1 MLNSETA
8 NVRLTMAGVVRG
20 VKSLGPISL
29 FVIPFGIAFGAAAIE
44 RGVTPDQSI
53 VMSLTVF
60 SAAAQ
65 FAALDFWNGPLPAIS
80 LLLTV
85 LAVGTRHILMGATLA
100 PWLNRLSRPKRLLA
114 LSVLSDANF
123 ADSYDAFRR
132 DERDVGRLV
141 GGGLALCICWIIGST
156 IGVIAGASL
165 GNLGRFGI
173 DVVMVSFFAA
183 IAVGQWEGLSDV
195 LPSVVAA
202 AVAVLG
208 LIFLPPGWNIVL
220 AALAGGI
227 AGVLWHER

>member
-1 MLNSETA
+1 MPDSETA
-8 NVRLTMAGVVRG
+8 NIQFTMAGVMRG

-53 VMSLTVF
+53 VMSLLVF

-123 ADSYDAFRR
+123 ADSYAAFRR

-156 IGVIAGASL
+156 IGVIAGANL

-183 IAVGQWEGLSDV
+183 IAVGQWEGLSDI

-220 AALAGGI
+220 AALAGGV